1 MSEYDG
7 LVGSLASYI
16 KWYVSPLIKSFSVKS
31 AYIIGL
37 KGFALIQ
44 TFTAKDKVLQARAL
58 GKEATSAPSPLYLEQ
73 SEYIF

>member
-44 TFTAKDKVLQARAL
+44 TFTTRIKCYKL
-58 GKEATSAPSPLYLEQ
+58 GH
-73 SEYIF
+73 